1 MANKLLC
8 DSATHNDLVLAEYAV
23 STVVTDDYEA
33 GVGTANNDADLCGDC
48 FRTVM
53 EVYLKGGA
61 RNGCRYSF
69 ERVNLR

>member
-8 DSATHNDLVLAEYAV
+8 DSSTHNELVLAEYAV
-23 STVVTDDYEA
+23 NTTFIADPDTT
-33 GVGTANNDADLCGDC
+33 GNNDADLCGDC

-61 RNGCRYSF
+61 RSGCRYSF